1 MILNQFNIIL
11 LSKKNKLTFVSKYS
25 FENNISKTNI
35 VKELYY
41 KIVNDTANYPI
52 ILEAIE
58 DQIEVLDE
66 KYIELKIEIKEIVI
80 KFSNKIK
87 DLISILDFL
96 TL

>member
-1 MILNQFNIIL
+1 M
-11 LSKKNKLTFVSKYS
+11 TFVSKYS

-41 KIVNDTANYPI
+41 KIVNDTANHPI

-80 KFSNKIK
+80 KFANKIK
-87 DLISILDFL
+87 DLTSILDFL